1 MGWEASHDEN
11 ATLVG
16 EAEKCFAQIYASTT
30 DTSPKEKL
38 TWTPPLEEKTGDRIN
53 LRYAGPGRENSSGK
67 FLFPVLRSQVCD
79 RFLARYHKFASKP
92 FV

>member
-1 MGWEASHDEN
+1 MGWEASHGEN

-38 TWTPPLEEKTGDRIN
+38 TWTPPLEEKTGDR
-53 LRYAGPGRENSSGK
+53 
-67 FLFPVLRSQVCD
+67 
-79 RFLARYHKFASKP
+79 
-92 FV
+92 